1 MVDIVD
7 SDFHEI
13 KYNSNMVVNISP
25 SKTILKAWDWV
36 LQHNIEFEFIVE
48 GTKISTTTNAKER
61 IREML
66 EPANFGKM
74 FEGARAD
81 HDIDFLFINQED
93 LMAFKLRWV

>member
-13 KYNSNMVVNISP
+13 KYNSNADEKIKE
-25 SKTILKAWDWV
+25 KTLKAWDWV

-48 GTKISTTTNAKER
+48 GTQISTTTNAKER

-66 EPANFGKM
+66 DPANFGKM